1 MKKEP
6 ERKIPY
12 GIYRKGFF
20 ILVAGAESEG
30 MAAKVAAIREH
41 LERVGP
47 IRAGVYRMLAV
58 SGPDDAAGE
67 PFLRVSGRHFKNG
80 LAGCMPRSPRM
91 PVILEGTRI
100 PGYARSGGWTQ
111 AGSGSMGMD
120 ERPRYERRSG
130 GECVPEEC
138 DTYLPCAESLAACFS
153 RSPFFKKQS
162 CIRKRAMHIY
172 YTTRG
177 LRGRPYHSDIINT
190 DLFAFFQGKRLRTI
204 PSAETLRAVNAFPQC
219 DIDMGEDTDS
229 EYVCEKGTFYIP
241 TSIYMGE
248 VVNAG
253 WAVDYYFVVLCGD
266 AVELRHVRWD
276 CPWYETVGRDTEVT
290 DPAVIAKMERTLAM
304 LLDANKPRIPKP
316 VPISRPALLTFL
328 TLLGVADAEALADK
342 IHAAATTP
350 AQCAALCEE
359 FGMEE
364 VYTGW
369 HVTLMRLALRDRKRL
384 DWVDWKE
391 APEEVFASLCCLLP
405 PGAKEHLPPCDDED
419 AYPEEVL
426 RACSPVLHDRYGLT
440 ILLWDTGGDEYV
452 FMVVP
457 SGKVAEAFAAASEL
471 GIPLQRVE
479 DLFKQE

>member
-1 MKKEP
+1 
-6 ERKIPY
+6 
-12 GIYRKGFF
+12 
-20 ILVAGAESEG
+20 
-30 MAAKVAAIREH
+30 
-41 LERVGP
+41 
-47 IRAGVYRMLAV
+47 
-58 SGPDDAAGE
+58 
-67 PFLRVSGRHFKNG
+67 
-80 LAGCMPRSPRM
+80 
-91 PVILEGTRI
+91 
-100 PGYARSGGWTQ
+100 
-111 AGSGSMGMD
+111 
-120 ERPRYERRSG
+120 
-130 GECVPEEC
+130 
-138 DTYLPCAESLAACFS
+138 
-153 RSPFFKKQS
+153 
-162 CIRKRAMHIY
+162 MHIY
-172 YTTRG
+172 YTTKG
-177 LRGRPYHSDIINT
+177 LRGNSYHSDIINT
-190 DLFAFFQGKRLRTI
+190 DLFAFFQGKRSRTI
-204 PSAETLRAVNAFPQC
+204 PSAENLRVVNAFPKC

-241 TSIYMGE
+241 KSICMGE

-266 AVELRHVRWD
+266 AVELRYVRWD

-304 LLDANKPRIPKP
+304 LLDANKPRIPAP
-316 VPISRPALLTFL
+316 VPISRPALLTFF

-350 AQCAALCEE
+350 AQCAELCEE
-359 FGMEE
+359 FDMEE
-364 VYTGW
+364 AYTGW

-426 RACSPVLHDRYGLT
+426 RACSPVVHDRYGLT

-457 SGKVAEAFAAASEL
+457 SDKVAEAFAAASEL
-471 GIPLQRVE
+471 GMTLQRVE
-479 DLFKQE
+479 DLFDQE

>member
-1 MKKEP
+1 
-6 ERKIPY
+6 
-12 GIYRKGFF
+12 
-20 ILVAGAESEG
+20 
-30 MAAKVAAIREH
+30 
-41 LERVGP
+41 
-47 IRAGVYRMLAV
+47 
-58 SGPDDAAGE
+58 
-67 PFLRVSGRHFKNG
+67 
-80 LAGCMPRSPRM
+80 
-91 PVILEGTRI
+91 
-100 PGYARSGGWTQ
+100 
-111 AGSGSMGMD
+111 
-120 ERPRYERRSG
+120 
-130 GECVPEEC
+130 
-138 DTYLPCAESLAACFS
+138 
-153 RSPFFKKQS
+153 
-162 CIRKRAMHIY
+162 MHIY
-172 YTTRG
+172 YTTKG
-177 LRGRPYHSDIINT
+177 LRGNSYHSDIINT
-190 DLFAFFQGKRLRTI
+190 DLFAFFQGKRSRTI
-204 PSAETLRAVNAFPQC
+204 PSAENLRVANAFPKC

-241 TSIYMGE
+241 KSICMGE

-266 AVELRHVRWD
+266 AVELRYVRWD

-304 LLDANKPRIPKP
+304 LLDANRPRIPAP
-316 VPISRPALLTFL
+316 VSISRPALLTFF

-350 AQCAALCEE
+350 AQCAELCEE
-359 FGMEE
+359 FDMEE
-364 VYTGW
+364 AYTGW

-457 SGKVAEAFAAASEL
+457 SDKVAEAFAAASEL
-471 GIPLQRVE
+471 GMTLQRVRPGVDGGKRSGTPWRTIVRLPGLASPCGDE
-479 DLFKQE
+479 ACRSAPPAKNTGQRRRGSVVRRRAHGDTAAARQLRSSATETWILGIGRGEKIPLTKKGFR

>member
-1 MKKEP
+1 
-6 ERKIPY
+6 
-12 GIYRKGFF
+12 
-20 ILVAGAESEG
+20 
-30 MAAKVAAIREH
+30 
-41 LERVGP
+41 
-47 IRAGVYRMLAV
+47 
-58 SGPDDAAGE
+58 
-67 PFLRVSGRHFKNG
+67 
-80 LAGCMPRSPRM
+80 
-91 PVILEGTRI
+91 
-100 PGYARSGGWTQ
+100 
-111 AGSGSMGMD
+111 
-120 ERPRYERRSG
+120 
-130 GECVPEEC
+130 
-138 DTYLPCAESLAACFS
+138 
-153 RSPFFKKQS
+153 
-162 CIRKRAMHIY
+162 MHIY

-241 TSIYMGE
+241 KSICMGE

-253 WAVDYYFVVLCGD
+253 WAVDYYFVVRCGD

-316 VPISRPALLTFL
+316 VPISRPAL
-328 TLLGVADAEALADK
+328 
-342 IHAAATTP
+342 
-350 AQCAALCEE
+350 
-359 FGMEE
+359 
-364 VYTGW
+364 
-369 HVTLMRLALRDRKRL
+369 RDRKRL

-405 PGAKEHLPPCDDED
+405 PGAKEHLPSCDDED